1 MQIIKSMLQ
10 IFFKLMVT
18 LLVILAAG
26 SAVLAFF
33 LKKDVDEIKEFTDNL
48 KRENA

>member
-1 MQIIKSMLQ
+1 MQIVKSMLQ
-10 IFFKLMVT
+10 IFLKLLVT